1 MCMKNFILERGENR
15 VALII
20 SEVLDPRISSPPAD
34 EGLAGFGGERYFIPP
49 TLKDLLF
56 AKQLRG
62 PTTTITHTK
71 NSNVKRPPAR
81 GAEAMEA

>member
-1 MCMKNFILERGENR
+1 MYTKNFYLRERS
-15 VALII
+15 ALII

-34 EGLAGFGGERYFIPP
+34 EGLAGFGGEQCFIPP

-62 PTTTITHTK
+62 PTTTKTHTN
-71 NSNVKRPPAR
+71 NSNVKIPPAR